1 MSPEPTFEFDE
12 EQEFFVDLQG
22 LEMYHT
28 DVVEALNN
36 LLVLVHE
43 IRMQATR
50 KNRAASDRSLLLH
63 DLDKIVSLIDALP
76 ENLK

>member
-1 MSPEPTFEFDE
+1 MSKPALFAFDE

-28 DVVEALNN
+28 DVVEALNK
-36 LLVLVHE
+36 LLLLVHE

-50 KNRAASDRSLLLH
+50 KNRAASDRSLLLR